1 MLKKHRRITNYY
13 CPRSPKRFTILDQS
27 VLRREWT
34 STEPASEDH
43 NDNLSEISGIIDSWK
58 VNKRFASLVAGLGIT
73 PKDASEAADDIMDW
87 RPRRGLAKGL
97 DDNIIRDFIEE
108 QLGQRD
114 DEMIVDYSDELRRR
128 QALQVIGIWRCSK
141 ISMKQIA
148 LKLKVPL
155 TLIKTTIKE
164 YKVKVKQML
173 KLSKSRANK
182 RRKVVDSECVAR
194 IEAFCKANSRKLLT
208 LEDIQYGVWTKPP
221 KEAWP
226 SVFAEEAESGLVVP
240 SKATVARAFKR
251 DLSMSYRVVKLKHN
265 KTSTVGY
272 KSAYVAAVLIQKALI
287 LIIIMMFFFIFLFF
301 FF

>member
-1 MLKKHRRITNYY
+1 MLKKYRRITNYY

-27 VLRREWT
+27 ILRREWI

-43 NDNLSEISGIIDSWK
+43 NDNLSEISGIIDFWK

-87 RPRRGLAKGL
+87 RPRWGLTKGL

-114 DEMIVDYSDELRRR
+114 DEIIVDYSDELSKR

-148 LKLKVPL
+148 SKLKVPL

-164 YKVKVKQML
+164 
-173 KLSKSRANK
+173 
-182 RRKVVDSECVAR
+182 
-194 IEAFCKANSRKLLT
+194 
-208 LEDIQYGVWTKPP
+208 
-221 KEAWP
+221 
-226 SVFAEEAESGLVVP
+226 
-240 SKATVARAFKR
+240 
-251 DLSMSYRVVKLKHN
+251 
-265 KTSTVGY
+265 
-272 KSAYVAAVLIQKALI
+272 
-287 LIIIMMFFFIFLFF
+287 
-301 FF
+301 